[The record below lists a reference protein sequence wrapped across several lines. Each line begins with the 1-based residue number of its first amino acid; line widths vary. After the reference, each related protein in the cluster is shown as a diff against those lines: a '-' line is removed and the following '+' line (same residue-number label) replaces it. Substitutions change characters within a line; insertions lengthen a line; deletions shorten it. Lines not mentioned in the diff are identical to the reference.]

1 MVYLRT
7 FTIKINK
14 KSTQFMSFSDPTP
27 QKTGSNLIT
36 STKIIKNQP
45 RWVQQ
50 TLIIYLRSLATVW
63 IPSKTLRSSKV
74 TNLAKPSQPWDDTS
88 SSLNDGNS
96 SFSEAMNSESSRSHL
111 VLIIKIISVNKCS
124 NSAGIYF
131 FGNFRDFAW
140 KLRDFAWKLRE
151 GSWLR
156 IDQWVGQPFDLLTQL
171 LGD

>member
-45 RWVQQ
+45 RWMQQ

-96 SFSEAMNSESSRSHL
+96 SFSLRRWIRRVPEVIWFWLSRS
-111 VLIIKIISVNKCS
+111 SVWT
-124 NSAGIYF
+124 SAQTQLGYIFLETSGILL
-131 FGNFRDFAW
+131 GNFGILLGNFGKAHDSGLTNGLA
-140 KLRDFAWKLRE
+140 
-151 GSWLR
+151 
-156 IDQWVGQPFDLLTQL
+156 DLLIF
-171 LGD
+171 